1 MDVEEILDDLRTIS
15 ESEHEKGVRFERL
28 MCAFFRTDTAY
39 FNQFKN
45 VWMWDDWPDNGGR
58 PDTGIDLVA
67 EHRDGS
73 GYTAIQCKFYGKTVT
88 LDKGDIDSFFNESGK
103 APFTHRI
110 IVSTTIIGRYT
121 LKHQCMTKINP

>member
-1 MDVEEILDDLRTIS
+1 MDVEEVLDDLRAIS
-15 ESEHEKGVRFERL
+15 ESKHEQGVRFERL

-39 FNQFKN
+39 YNQFKN

-73 GYTAIQCKFYGKTVT
+73 GYTAIQCKFYGKNST
-88 LDKGDIDSFFNESGK
+88 LDKGDIDSFFNED
-103 APFTHRI
+103 
-110 IVSTTIIGRYT
+110 
-121 LKHQCMTKINP
+121 